1 LTWVQNVPMVEKLK
15 RLRAPQKSKRIKLAL
30 GFGLMIGSLAAVT
43 LVIAA
48 NDHTEEF
55 LIAVAPVASGS
66 TVSEKTVTT
75 AKLNL
80 GSSASLYL
88 HPGELPSGSY
98 LLFSIGRGQLIPR
111 ASVASQIIDARE
123 PVVVSSTMPLPTGL
137 KAGDL
142 VDVWSSALT
151 DRNLF
156 SPPVS
161 LVLSAEVT
169 DVRQPTGMF
178 ASQQPEVQLLVP
190 SESVAPILDA
200 IASKDALSLVLKR
213 NLGNG

>member
-1 LTWVQNVPMVEKLK
+1 MGEKLR
-15 RLRAPQKSKRIKLAL
+15 RLRAPQKTKRTKLAL
-30 GFGLMIGSLAAVT
+30 GIGLLIGSVTAVT
-43 LVIAA
+43 VVIAA
-48 NDHTEEF
+48 NNQTEEF
-55 LIAVAPVASGS
+55 LVATDAVASGTLIS
-66 TVSEKTVTT
+66 DQTVTPT
-75 AKLNL
+75 KLNL
-80 GSSASLYL
+80 GAAGALYL
-88 HPGELPSGSY
+88 QPGDLPPGSY
-98 LLFSIGRGQLIPR
+98 LLFSVKRGQLIPR
-111 ASVASQIIDARE
+111 ASIASSIIDARE

-156 SPPVS
+156 APPVS
-161 LVLSAEVT
+161 LVFSAEVT

-178 ASQQPEVQLLVP
+178 AAQQPEVQLLVP
-190 SESVAPILDA
+190 AESVAPILDA